1 MLRTEACD
9 FPIVMHCHDEI
20 VVEHPSITE
29 QQIEEVMLERPAW
42 AADRGIPIAVEAW
55 VGPRYRK

>member
-1 MLRTEACD
+1 
-9 FPIVMHCHDEI
+9 MHCHDEI
-20 VVEHPSITE
+20 VIEHQAIAK
-29 QQIEEVMLERPAW
+29 QQIEEFMLDLPAW